1 MALVDSSPTP
11 MSLPAPH
18 LNIVATCTERK
29 RGEISSDLRLREI
42 PPSDASARAAKW
54 WARLDA
60 AMPLLREPASRVY
73 AGEHW
78 KLVQDLSKQVR
89 QAGWRVDLWIAS
101 AGYGLLS
108 ERTPINP
115 YSCTFSEGSPDQVSL
130 GHREDRVGYNQAWWS
145 ALGRLR
151 QSSEG
156 PTTLRGLAE
165 ESPRANYLFLCS
177 PDYAKA
183 MREDLVQALG
193 CLRHPER
200 LTIITSGAGWEHTPL
215 RDNVL
220 VIDARTQSAWGG
232 TMQGLH
238 ARTALN
244 LLKQPGAL
252 QTHFS
257 TADLR
262 AQYETLVADTP
273 KPEKHDRARM
283 TDEDVVSFIRGEL
296 AKEPKAGWTGLLR
309 TLRASG
315 RACEQRRFRRLH
327 SEIAEEIR
335 SGTTQ

>member
-1 MALVDSSPTP
+1 M
-11 MSLPAPH
+11 
-18 LNIVATCTERK
+18 
-29 RGEISSDLRLREI
+29 
-42 PPSDASARAAKW
+42 
-54 WARLDA
+54 
-60 AMPLLREPASRVY
+60 Y

-78 KLVQDLSKQVR
+78 KLVQELTSQVR
-89 QAGWRVDLWIAS
+89 QAGWHANLWIAS

-108 ERTPINP
+108 ERTPITP
-115 YSCTFSEGSPDQVSL
+115 YSCTFSEGSPDQVSF
-130 GHREDRVGYNQAWWS
+130 GQQGDDRVGYNQAWWS
-145 ALGRLR
+145 ALASLR
-151 QSSEG
+151 QASDD

-165 ESPRANYLFLCS
+165 NSPKAGYLFLCS

-183 MREDLVQALG
+183 MREDLVLALDG
-193 CLRHPER
+193 LRHPER
-200 LTIITSGAGWEHTPL
+200 LTIITSGTGWDHTPL

-232 TMQGLH
+232 SMQGLH

-273 KPEKHDRARM
+273 KPEKPDRARM
-283 TDEDVVSFIRGEL
+283 TDEDVVYFIRAEL

-309 TLRASG
+309 ILRDSG

-335 SGTTQ
+335 SGTSQ